1 MKITTSV
8 HTKIFRT
15 LSVIRTRR
23 FAVWLN
29 VAFSFAEKHITSL
42 FSLNIG
48 YVKTANSRVDFDAV
62 LMRTLLFKVDAVLL
76 QQFCL
81 KCLVSQSFLKKIYN

>member
-42 FSLNIG
+42 FSLNID

-62 LMRTLLFKVDAVLL
+62 LMMRTLLFKFDAVLF
-76 QQFCL
+76 QQFYL
-81 KCLVSQSFLKKIYN
+81 KCLVS